1 MRVRAGGLRRWLIPS
16 DPRLRI
22 GLFIVLGL
30 VALGPVGSLLVDPSG
45 LRLGSGPYS
54 AAPSIGHL
62 LGTDTTGR
70 DVLTM
75 MVYGAL
81 PTLEIGLLAG
91 CIGTVLGVVLG
102 LISGYVRGPA
112 DALIRSAAD
121 VALTIPALAVLVV
134 LAALLRTQS
143 IELMALIVGLLA
155 WPYPTRAIRAQTLT
169 LRERGFVT
177 LAVLSGRNAVE
188 TMFLE
193 ILPNLLPYVTASFVG
208 AVSGGIMVSVGLQ
221 LLGLGP
227 ITTPTMGLMLQY
239 AFNYAAVARGM
250 WWWWGAP
257 TLFLVLLFAGLFL
270 ISVSLDEYANPRL
283 RRGKGEAM
291 IAARPASAARTS
303 EA

>member
-1 MRVRAGGLRRWLIPS
+1 MTRGNVPVIVSRAGGLRRWLIPR

-22 GLFIVLGL
+22 GLAIVVGL
-30 VALGPVGSLLVDPSG
+30 VLLGPVGSLVMGSSG
-45 LRLGSGPYS
+45 LRLGSAPYS
-54 AAPSIGHL
+54 APPSMGHL
-62 LGTDTTGR
+62 FGTDSTGR

-75 MVYGAL
+75 IVHGAL

-91 CIGTVLGVVLG
+91 GLGTFLGVVLG
-102 LISGYVRGPA
+102 LVSGYVRGPI

-143 IELMALIVGLLA
+143 VELMALIVGLLA

-177 LAVLSGRNAVE
+177 LAVLSGRNAFE
-188 TMFLE
+188 TIFLE
-193 ILPNLLPYVTASFVG
+193 ILPNLLPYVTASLVG

-239 AFNYAAVARGM
+239 AFSYAAVARGM
-250 WWWWGAP
+250 WWWWGPP

-270 ISVSLDEYANPRL
+270 ISVSLDEWSNPRL
-283 RRGKGEAM
+283 RRT
-291 IAARPASAARTS
+291 RVTQ
-303 EA
+303 

>member
-1 MRVRAGGLRRWLIPS
+1 MTRGDMAVVVPHARGLRRRLVPRDRRMRAGLAIVVGLI
-16 DPRLRI
+16 L
-22 GLFIVLGL
+22 
-30 VALGPVGSLLVDPSG
+30 LGPVGSLLLGSSG

-54 AAPSIGHL
+54 EAPTLGHL
-62 LGTDTTGR
+62 LGTDSTGR
-70 DVLTM
+70 DILTM
-75 MVYGAL
+75 IVHGAL

-91 CIGTVLGVVLG
+91 GIGTVLGVVLG
-102 LISGYVRGPA
+102 LASGYVRGPV

-177 LAVLSGRNAVE
+177 LAVLSGRSPLE
-188 TMFLE
+188 TIFLE
-193 ILPNLLPYVTASFVG
+193 ILPNLLPYVTASLVG

-239 AFNYAAVARGM
+239 AFSYAAVARGM
-250 WWWWGAP
+250 WWWWAPP

-270 ISVSLDEYANPRL
+270 ISVSLDEWSNPRL
-283 RRGKGEAM
+283 RRTGVE
-291 IAARPASAARTS
+291 P
-303 EA
+303 

>member
-1 MRVRAGGLRRWLIPS
+1 M
-16 DPRLRI
+16 
-22 GLFIVLGL
+22 IV
-30 VALGPVGSLLVDPSG
+30 
-45 LRLGSGPYS
+45 
-54 AAPSIGHL
+54 H
-62 LGTDTTGR
+62 
-70 DVLTM
+70 
-75 MVYGAL
+75 GAL

-91 CIGTVLGVVLG
+91 GIGTVLGVVLG
-102 LISGYVRGPA
+102 LVSGYVRGPL

-188 TMFLE
+188 TVFLE
-193 ILPNLLPYVTASFVG
+193 ILPNLLPYVTASLVG

-227 ITTPTMGLMLQY
+227 ITTPDDGPDAPVRVQLRRRRPRHVVVVGAADALPGAALCRSLPHQRLAGRVVQPAASPNRGQAMTAGPGI
-239 AFNYAAVARGM
+239 AAVEAERGPSR
-250 WWWWGAP
+250 AP
-257 TLFLVLLFAGLFL
+257 PRSPVEGLRVSYPGRAGR
-270 ISVSLDEYANPRL
+270 VRGRGRDQL
-283 RRGKGEAM
+283 RRGTRARSWAWSASR
-291 IAARPASAARTS
+291 AAASRPLPWRSFA
-303 EA
+303 